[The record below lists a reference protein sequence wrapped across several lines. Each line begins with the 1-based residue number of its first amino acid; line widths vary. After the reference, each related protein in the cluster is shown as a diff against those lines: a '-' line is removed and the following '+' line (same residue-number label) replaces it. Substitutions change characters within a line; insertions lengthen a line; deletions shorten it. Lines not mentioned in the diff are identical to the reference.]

1 MLHDREEGRVAS
13 RIAARRTLSSFLS
26 RADKRKWQMA
36 FERDGIRADIAAR
49 VFLTLGALLPYWR
62 LLSFGVIYITD
73 DVFASDIFNG
83 ELPGRV
89 LVGQLI
95 RHGQAPVW
103 TNQLCSGVP
112 LAGAA
117 ADPLGL
123 SAFSLLPPA
132 PALDLF
138 VIVLLLV
145 AAHGAYGLARRFG
158 ADRAGSV
165 LAGLAFAGSGYIA
178 SQLKHLGIVSTVV
191 WLPVG
196 LMLIDRALG
205 PGGPKPP
212 TPARRALFMAAF
224 GLVFAE
230 QMLSAFPQ
238 SAYIC
243 ALVYGS
249 FALFRAMTDRE
260 RVGPFPFRLALLSG
274 LGVAAVLG
282 AAAGAVV
289 LLPLSEL
296 GSVSDRAEPLGWAWS
311 TRLAYWPPNILTFLV
326 PYFHGDISNN
336 TYSGNS
342 IFWEDYGYVGAAT
355 LLLAIYGG
363 VRERR
368 RPVVV
373 FSILMTLVAYL
384 FVLGPATPVFRVAYL
399 LVPGMKLFRFPTRFL
414 IVVELGLALLGAVGL
429 TRLGVDLERLLK
441 TSPRLPRFIVLAIC
455 LGTAFDLFLYQP
467 RQNPMVPGQAWLAAP
482 PAVEVV
488 RGDSSQPR
496 TFTPMH
502 RYLHNRMFLLAH
514 GWANVDSYFALRDV
528 LEPNL
533 GGGIWN
539 TPSADCYAGIAASWY
554 VDVWSDHNRDALVSH
569 LAYLDFQSQ
578 ILRIHPAL
586 VKFLRTYGVSHLLSP
601 FPEEEPALPLVSQA
615 GNAYVYRVDGAARV
629 RFVRAARHVKTND
642 EAAMRLVDSSFDPDR
657 EILLHEAADS
667 VHPRVDEVFD
677 DAPSNAATGRAVVT
691 REDSRQVVIDAE
703 APSDGFLLLTDT
715 FYPGWR
721 AQVDGIPTPIY
732 RANISVRG
740 IQLPKGRH
748 EVRFTYDA
756 PGFARGL
763 KITLLAVS
771 ILLLWAGGA
780 TYLDRRA
787 TGSRRTGSV

>member
-1 MLHDREEGRVAS
+1 
-13 RIAARRTLSSFLS
+13 
-26 RADKRKWQMA
+26 MA
-36 FERDGIRADIAAR
+36 FERDGIRADITAR

-62 LLSFGVIYITD
+62 LLSFGVIYVTD
-73 DVFASDIFNG
+73 DVFTSDIFNG

-89 LVGQLI
+89 LIGQLI
-95 RHGQAPVW
+95 RHGQLPVW

-123 SAFSLLPPA
+123 AAFSLLPPA

-158 ADRAGSV
+158 ADRPGSV

-178 SQLKHLGIVSTVV
+178 SQLKHLSIVSTVV

-196 LMLIDRALG
+196 LMLIDRALA
-205 PGGPKPP
+205 GGSNAP
-212 TPARRALFMAAF
+212 TRARRALFMAAF

-230 QMLSAFPQ
+230 QVLSGFPQ
-238 SAYIC
+238 SVYIC

-249 FALFRAMTDRE
+249 FALFRAMTNRE
-260 RVGPFPFRLALLSG
+260 RIGPFPFRMALLSG
-274 LGVAAVLG
+274 LGVAVVLG

-296 GSVSDRAEPLGWAWS
+296 GNVSDRAEPLGWAWS

-326 PYFHGDISNN
+326 PYFHGDISDN
-336 TYSGNS
+336 TYVGNS

-355 LLLAIYGG
+355 FLLAVSGG

-368 RPVVV
+368 RPVVA

-384 FVLGPATPVFRVAYL
+384 LVLGPATPVFRVAYL

-414 IVVELGLALLGAVGL
+414 IVVELGLAVLGAVGL
-429 TRLGVDLERLLK
+429 TRLDADLERLLK

-455 LGTAFDLFLYQP
+455 VGTAFDLFLYQP
-467 RQNPMVPGQAWLAAP
+467 RQNPMVSGQAWLAAP
-482 PAVEVV
+482 PAVAVV
-488 RGDSSQPR
+488 RADSSQPR

-502 RYLHNRMFLLAH
+502 RYLHNKMFLLAH
-514 GWANVDSYFALRDV
+514 GWADVGPYFAARDV

-533 GGGIWN
+533 GGAFWN

-578 ILRIHPAL
+578 LLRVHPAL
-586 VKFLRTYGVSHLLSP
+586 GKFLRTYGVSHVLSP
-601 FPEEEPALPLVSQA
+601 FPEEEPALALVGQA

-642 EAAMRLVDSSFDPDR
+642 EAAMRLVDSGFDPDR
-657 EILLHEAADS
+657 EILLHDTADS
-667 VHPRVDEVFD
+667 VHPSVDEVP
-677 DAPSNAATGRAVVT
+677 DAPSKAAAGGSTTLTAGRAVVT
-691 REDSRQVVIDAE
+691 REDSRQVVIEAE
-703 APSDGFLLLTDT
+703 APEDGFLLLTDT

-721 AQVDGIPTPIY
+721 AQVDGISTPIY

-756 PGFARGL
+756 PGFWRGL
-763 KITLLAVS
+763 QITLAAVS
-771 ILLLWAGGA
+771 ILLLWSGGA
-780 TYLDRRA
+780 AYVHRRVRR
-787 TGSRRTGSV
+787 SRTSPNVL